1 VTKKLATRKEGSE
14 MIRFTLVLSI
24 LASGGVYTAN
34 TAIAERGFEECQALA
49 ISRGVPSRYTH
60 KVESRYLQYK
70 AAGTALHP
78 KGLIARCMSER
89 S

>member
-1 VTKKLATRKEGSE
+1 
-14 MIRFTLVLSI
+14 MMRFALVLSI
-24 LASGGVYTAN
+24 LFCGYVYMAN
-34 TAIAERGFEECQALA
+34 TAIAERSFEECQALA

-60 KVESRYLQYK
+60 KVESHYLQYK

-78 KGLIARCMSER
+78 KGLIARCMSGR